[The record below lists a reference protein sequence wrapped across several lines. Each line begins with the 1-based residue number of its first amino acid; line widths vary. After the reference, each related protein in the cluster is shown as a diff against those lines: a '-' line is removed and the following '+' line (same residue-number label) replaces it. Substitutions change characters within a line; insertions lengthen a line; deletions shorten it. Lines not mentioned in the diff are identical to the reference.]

1 MIAMSD
7 TPILQVDQLYKQ
19 FVKKD
24 DKELFVAVDSISF
37 ELQKGEILGLL
48 GPNGAGKT
56 TTMQMLLGILNP
68 SSGSIKYFG
77 KNFAT
82 HQEEILE
89 KVNFSSTYT
98 NLPWALTVHEAL
110 TYSSFLYDIDDRPA
124 RIAKVIEIFRLQKLV
139 QAEINSLSAG
149 QLTRLNLAK
158 AFLNYPQVLLL
169 DEPTASLDPETADH
183 IRQFI
188 LKQREDFGVSI
199 LFTSH
204 NMAEVSQVCDRVMF
218 INHGRIVAI
227 DTPTNLARQ
236 IKNAELELVV
246 IDGLKR
252 IVRFCRERGF
262 ECQEKQRAVTLQLP
276 EKDIANFLSMLADHQ
291 ITYDQISIKKPD
303 LEDYFLAMARK
314 DKS

>member
-1 MIAMSD
+1 MV
-7 TPILQVDQLYKQ
+7 TKPVLEVDQLSKY
-19 FVKKD
+19 FPKKGEHD
-24 DKELFVAVDSISF
+24 FVAVDGISF
-37 ELQKGEILGLL
+37 SLQKGEILGLL

-56 TTMQMLLGILNP
+56 TTMQMLLGIL
-68 SSGSIKYFG
+68 SSSAGSIKYFG
-77 KNFAT
+77 QDFET
-82 HQEEILE
+82 HREEILE

-98 NLPWALTVHEAL
+98 NLPWALTIREAL
-110 TYSSFLYDIDDRPA
+110 TYSAYLYDIEDRLTQ
-124 RIAKVIEIFRLQKLV
+124 IAQVSEIFRLTKLMNNEV
-139 QAEINSLSAG
+139 NSLSAG

-188 LKQREDFGVSI
+188 LRQREQFEVSI

-218 INHGRIVAI
+218 INHGKIVAI
-227 DTPTNLARQ
+227 DTPANLAKQ
-236 IKNAELELVV
+236 IKNAKLELVV

-252 IVRFCRERGF
+252 IVRFCREQGLP
-262 ECQEKQRAVTLQLP
+262 CQEQQRAVTVEIPEKQIASFLQL
-276 EKDIANFLSMLADHQ
+276 LADHK

-314 DKS
+314 KES

>member
-1 MIAMSD
+1 MAKSVV
-7 TPILQVDQLYKQ
+7 LEVDQLTKRFPQ
-19 FVKKD
+19 GRGSD
-24 DKELFVAVDSISF
+24 FVAVDGISF
-37 ELQKGEILGLL
+37 SLQKGEILGLL

-56 TTMQMLLGILNP
+56 TTMQMLLGIL
-68 SSGSIKYFG
+68 SSSAGTIQYFG
-77 KNFAT
+77 QDFET
-82 HQEEILE
+82 HRESILE

-98 NLPWALTVHEAL
+98 NLPWALTIREAL
-110 TYSSFLYDIDDRPA
+110 TYSAYLYAIDNRVA
-124 RIAKVIEIFRLQKLV
+124 RIQRVSEIFRLTKLMNNEV
-139 QAEINSLSAG
+139 NSLSAG

-188 LKQREDFGVSI
+188 LQQREQFEVSI

-218 INHGRIVAI
+218 INHGKIVAI
-227 DTPTNLARQ
+227 DTPSNLAKQ
-236 IKNAELELVV
+236 IKNAKLELVV

-252 IVRFCRERGF
+252 IVRFCSEQGLP
-262 ECQEKQRAVTLQLP
+262 CQELQRAVTVEIPEKQIARFLQL
-276 EKDIANFLSMLADHQ
+276 LADHK
-291 ITYDQISIKKPD
+291 ITYDQISIKKPN

-314 DKS
+314 KES

>member
-1 MIAMSD
+1 MAKVVV
-7 TPILQVDQLYKQ
+7 LEVDQLSKC
-19 FVKKD
+19 FPKKGESD
-24 DKELFVAVDSISF
+24 FVAVDGISF
-37 ELQKGEILGLL
+37 SLHKGEILGLL

-56 TTMQMLLGILNP
+56 TTMQMLLGIL
-68 SSGSIKYFG
+68 SSSAGKITYFG
-77 KNFAT
+77 QDFNT
-82 HQEEILE
+82 HREEILE

-98 NLPWALTVHEAL
+98 NLPWALTIREAL
-110 TYSSFLYDIDDRPA
+110 TYSAYLYDIDDRSA
-124 RIAKVIEIFRLQKLV
+124 RITRVGEIFRLTKLMDNEV
-139 QAEINSLSAG
+139 NSLSAG

-188 LKQREDFGVSI
+188 LQQREQFEVSI

-227 DTPTNLARQ
+227 DTPANLAKQ
-236 IKNAELELVV
+236 IKSAKLELVV

-252 IVRFCRERGF
+252 IVRFCAEQGF
-262 ECQEKQRAVTLQLP
+262 PCQEQQRAVTVEIPEKQIASFLQL
-276 EKDIANFLSMLADHQ
+276 LADHK
-291 ITYDQISIKKPD
+291 ITYDQISIQKPD

-314 DKS
+314 KES

>member
-1 MIAMSD
+1 MAKSVVLEVEHLIKHF
-7 TPILQVDQLYKQ
+7 PQG
-19 FVKKD
+19 KD
-24 DKELFVAVDSISF
+24 SVFMAVDDISF
-37 ELQKGEILGLL
+37 SLHKGEILGLL

-56 TTMQMLLGILNP
+56 TTMQMLLGILS
-68 SSGSIKYFG
+68 SSGGKIQYFG
-77 KNFAT
+77 QDFET
-82 HQEEILE
+82 HRETILE

-98 NLPWALTVHEAL
+98 NLPWALTIREAL
-110 TYSSFLYDIDDRPA
+110 TYSAFLYDIDDRPA
-124 RIAKVIEIFRLQKLV
+124 RIQRVSEIFRLTKLMNNEV
-139 QAEINSLSAG
+139 NSLSAG

-188 LKQREDFGVSI
+188 LQQREQFEVSI

-204 NMAEVSQVCDRVMF
+204 NMSEVSQVCDRVMF

-227 DTPTNLARQ
+227 DTPSNLAKQ
-236 IKNAELELVV
+236 IKNAKLELVV

-252 IVRFCRERGF
+252 IVRFCSEQGF
-262 ECQEKQRAVTLQLP
+262 PCQEQQRAVTVEIPEKQIASFLQL
-276 EKDIANFLSMLADHQ
+276 LADHK

-314 DKS
+314 KES